1 MTWNHS
7 WNTKKGH
14 ISRGDQHDRYLE
26 AFQRFAN
33 KGKKANR
40 EVAFSSTSLSNILK
54 YRETFQEIPV
64 ETFQQPGNRIPSDTY
79 WEVQLICI
87 KVPTD
92 SSSEPPLEHNNYQT
106 STRIQSVM
114 TFWVTGTLC
123 SFRLVLEG
131 KTTKEIPESA
141 RLEILEKIQQT
152 NLSYQI
158 QKTIPQK
165 H

>member
-26 AFQRFAN
+26 AF
-33 KGKKANR
+33 
-40 EVAFSSTSLSNILK
+40 SCTPLSNILK
-54 YRETFQEIPV
+54 YRETFQDIPV
-64 ETFQQPGNRIPSDTY
+64 ETFQQPGNRIPSDIY

-141 RLEILEKIQQT
+141 RLEVLEKIQQT